1 MMQIIYKPPNL
12 NCLCSRTANDALK
25 LPNLEC
31 STVYFVVVGE
41 SGPRSDNDAH
51 PSHFTATTHTHFQQ
65 KTLQLTIAQSYNI
78 TQNTAN

>member
-41 SGPRSDNDAH
+41 SGPRSVETKELLLVQCASRVMLLLGRTPLH
-51 PSHFTATTHTHFQQ
+51 PAA
-65 KTLQLTIAQSYNI
+65 QLGD
-78 TQNTAN
+78 